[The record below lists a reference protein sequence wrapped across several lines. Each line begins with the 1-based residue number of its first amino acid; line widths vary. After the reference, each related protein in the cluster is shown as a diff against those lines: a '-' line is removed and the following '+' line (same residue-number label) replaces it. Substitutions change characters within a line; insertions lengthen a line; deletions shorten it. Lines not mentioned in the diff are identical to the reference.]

1 MRKLTRTEANFEN
14 LLEAAILVEGRC
26 SHAAHGCS
34 CRGCDECEENYTGYS
49 DDEDADRESLHDL
62 MKLSEIPDF
71 DPPAG
76 ITVGDYRKT
85 LRRKILSLDKNKG
98 DNPTLAEL
106 IDNELGER
114 PNTDIPY
121 DNPDEEQEAFQIGDI
136 GDVIKTAV
144 SLPTEKELKQK
155 KGGFLGIGGDPVVD
169 KVIKIRREVG
179 NKLDAITARLKQG
192 GGVY

>member
-34 CRGCDECEENYTGYS
+34 CRGCDECEENYTGGS

-62 MKLSEIPDF
+62 MKLSEISDF

-85 LRRKILSLDKNKG
+85 LKRKILSLDKNKG
-98 DNPTLAEL
+98 DNLTLAEL
-106 IDNELGER
+106 IDNELGEK

-121 DNPDEEQEAFQIGDI
+121 EYRRRDYGMDEEEEATGVDS
-136 GDVIKTAV
+136 V
-144 SLPTEKELKQK
+144 SKALELVAKMPEGSKLSFSPTQRRLAGAREKIA
-155 KGGFLGIGGDPVVD
+155 KGVESIA
-169 KVIKIRREVG
+169 
-179 NKLDAITARLKQG
+179 NKFATDAARM
-192 GGVY
+192 

>member
-114 PNTDIPY
+114 PNTDVPY
-121 DNPDEEQEAFQIGDI
+121 EYRGRDEEEEATGVDS
-136 GDVIKTAV
+136 V
-144 SLPTEKELKQK
+144 SKALELVAKMPEGSKLSFSPTQRRLAGAREKIA
-155 KGGFLGIGGDPVVD
+155 KGVESIA
-169 KVIKIRREVG
+169 
-179 NKLDAITARLKQG
+179 NKFATDAARM
-192 GGVY
+192 

>member
-49 DDEDADRESLHDL
+49 EDEGADRESLHDL

-71 DPPAG
+71 DPPEG

-85 LRRKILSLDKNKG
+85 LRRKIISLDKNKG

-121 DNPDEEQEAFQIGDI
+121 EYRGRDEEEEATGVKVDS
-136 GDVIKTAV
+136 V
-144 SLPTEKELKQK
+144 SRALDLVAKMPEGSKLSFSPTQRRLAGAREKIATGVES
-155 KGGFLGIGGDPVVD
+155 IA
-169 KVIKIRREVG
+169 
-179 NKLDAITARLKQG
+179 NKFATDAARM
-192 GGVY
+192 

>member
-114 PNTDIPY
+114 PNTDVPY
-121 DNPDEEQEAFQIGDI
+121 EYRGRDEEEEEGAD
-136 GDVIKTAV
+136 
-144 SLPTEKELKQK
+144 S
-155 KGGFLGIGGDPVVD
+155 DPLTSA
-169 KVIKIRREVG
+169 IKIVTQPLEVLKG
-179 NKLDAITARLKQG
+179 NPILNSTRVAAQEFLARQSNLLKASG
-192 GGVY
+192 K